1 MDNGK
6 SLDNH
11 NEVTVGT
18 RKTYT
23 TEFKREAVRLTQQPD
38 ITLASVARDLGIGES
53 LLRKWVADHR
63 SRGELAF
70 PGSGKERLTPEQE
83 EIKRL
88 RRENEILRQER
99 EILKKAAAFFAKEAR

>member
-1 MDNGK
+1 MAA
-6 SLDNH
+6 
-11 NEVTVGT
+11 
-18 RKTYT
+18 RRTYT
-23 TEFKREAVRLTQQPD
+23 LEFKHDAIRLAQQPD
-38 ITLASVARDLGIGES
+38 VTLASVARDLGLSES

-63 SRGELAF
+63 NRGGLVF
-70 PGSGKERLTPEQE
+70 PGSGKERLTLEQE